1 MRQAPLT
8 PCSSKSSTF
17 EWCRRRKRRRSIES
31 APEEWRTCARCPTLD
46 EQGPRS
52 PQSRPKA
59 RFDGTWR
66 AEAGDPPE
74 HAQDNPPPL
83 PGGSLVL
90 PIYGEVAL
98 PHAVGKY
105 RRSRRGW
112 GRAGGA
118 GGILKLIPPGLVDAV
133 LL

>member
-52 PQSRPKA
+52 PQGRPNA

-74 HAQDNPPPL
+74 HAQDNPPPH
-83 PGGSLVL
+83 PGGSTYCTRPSPRPL
-90 PIYGEVAL
+90 PWGERVPL
-98 PHAVGKY
+98 SQPMT
-105 RRSRRGW
+105 S
-112 GRAGGA
+112 
-118 GGILKLIPPGLVDAV
+118 IPPGLIVAV
-133 LL
+133 LLTLIVSQLCY

>member
-52 PQSRPKA
+52 PQGRPNA

-74 HAQDNPPPL
+74 HAQDNPPPRSR
-83 PGGSLVL
+83 GSLV
-90 PIYGEVAL
+90 PIHGEVAL
-98 PHAVGKY
+98 SSPFMGRWPAGPEGQ
-105 RRSRRGW
+105 RRRGW
-112 GRAGGA
+112 GWAGE
-118 GGILKLIPPGLVDAV
+118 LNVIPPGLIVAV
-133 LL
+133 